1 MVFRMSMVS
10 ATTDVLMP
18 GYPLVVRDNAEA
30 PDEIADCVKAPAS
43 ARAAVWRPLVVRLF
57 PAFICVQA
65 LLIASLLLLNYLDS
79 IG

>member
-1 MVFRMSMVS
+1 MVS

-18 GYPLVVRDNAEA
+18 GYPLVIRDSAEA
-30 PDEIADCVKAPAS
+30 PDEFA
-43 ARAAVWRPLVVRLF
+43 ARAAVRRPLVVRVF

-65 LLIASLLLLNYLDS
+65 LLIAALLLLNFLDS